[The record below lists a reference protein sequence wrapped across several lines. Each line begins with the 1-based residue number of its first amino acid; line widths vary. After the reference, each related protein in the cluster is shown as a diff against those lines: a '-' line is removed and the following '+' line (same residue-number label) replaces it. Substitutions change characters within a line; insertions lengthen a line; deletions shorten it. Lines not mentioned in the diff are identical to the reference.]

1 LYGIAE
7 VADAFAELVQLGFDA
22 DQEVDGYNDRK
33 TIIPYRVQD
42 IFH

>member
-22 DQEVDGYNDRK
+22 DQEVDGY
-33 TIIPYRVQD
+33 QD
-42 IFH
+42 GKAVVAHSI